1 MKRWWKIFVRVLRS
15 YSVEEKVISIIVSG
29 IVLFVLAQTIVDIF
43 KTPNVFNLEGRS
55 FTEGLVSD
63 RPVLINPLYVDFNES
78 ARDISGLVFS
88 GLSKYDPEKKSFVD
102 DLAVLS
108 VSKDKVIYTFT
119 VKPNIVWHDGQPL
132 TADDVYYTFH
142 DVIQSPDF
150 QNPVIKLNFEGVEIR
165 QVDQQTVEFK
175 LKKPNA
181 FFLTNM
187 NVGILPKHL
196 LATVPVAD
204 LPTSQFNLKPV
215 GTGPYKV
222 DSPVEVY
229 DDGRERVSLKIFEN
243 YYGERPRIN
252 QIHFNIYP
260 DFSDLIKEIGTLNIV
275 SKVPADNLEELQKL
289 NRFSFM
295 NYELPQ
301 YTAVFMN
308 MEHPVL
314 KTDKVR
320 IGLMKALDKQ
330 QLLQQFHDKMAVDT
344 PLLDLNQQDWIY
356 KVNLKEAQGALYDAG
371 YKIDKTKDQPVRLG
385 KDGKPMSFTLLVR
398 AYDEG
403 TILADEVQKTTQ
415 FLQTQWA
422 QLGIDLK
429 VEALDSQAYLQK
441 LQAREFDMALAGQS
455 LGYNLDT
462 YSYWHSSQATPM
474 GLNLSNYRSFGADQ
488 LIEKIRDT
496 FDSGQKDKY
505 LKDLAKVIASDVPA
519 IFLYRPQYTLAIDG
533 RVHGLVLNNLAFPSD
548 RYATIAR
555 WCVVCQ

>member
-43 KTPNVFNLEGRS
+43 KAPNVFNLEGRS

-403 TILADEVQKTTQ
+403 
-415 FLQTQWA
+415 
-422 QLGIDLK
+422 
-429 VEALDSQAYLQK
+429 
-441 LQAREFDMALAGQS
+441 
-455 LGYNLDT
+455 
-462 YSYWHSSQATPM
+462 
-474 GLNLSNYRSFGADQ
+474 
-488 LIEKIRDT
+488 
-496 FDSGQKDKY
+496 
-505 LKDLAKVIASDVPA
+505 
-519 IFLYRPQYTLAIDG
+519 
-533 RVHGLVLNNLAFPSD
+533 
-548 RYATIAR
+548 
-555 WCVVCQ
+555 